1 MLTNEIEPSDL
12 SISINVEDKKEKIIE
27 TFDVMINFWEALEGI
42 RDEKFPDLDTD
53 EFGLELIKNLTDEEI
68 CEFVCDKIMWTA
80 YFSDLT
86 DICYR
91 HLNEI
96 LSKNVNVRKHYIFK
110 VSGFR
115 WMGKSFDDQGILV
128 LEESHPFD
136 HPFWTE

>member
-1 MLTNEIEPSDL
+1 MITNELEPSDL

-27 TFDVMINFWEALEGI
+27 TFDITINFWDALEGI
-42 RDEKFPDLDTD
+42 RDEKFPDLDSD
-53 EFGLELIKNLTDEEI
+53 EFGQEFIKNLTDEEI
-68 CEFVCDKIMWTA
+68 CEFICDKIMWTA

-91 HLNEI
+91 HLNDI

-110 VSGFR
+110 VSSFR
-115 WMGKSFDDQGILV
+115 WMGKSFDNQGILV
-128 LEESHPFD
+128 FEESHPFD